1 MKRLIIVHSL
11 VLSILMLTT
20 GMIAGWW
27 LHSWPGGSGNETF
40 ENHPYQ
46 IVQWDSDLSNTTP
59 YQTMQPYNDQ
69 SIGERSLFLQ
79 ALDEN
84 RIDDALVIYQQ
95 YERKGASAFR
105 PFRKDLEDWLNHQD
119 SDLSINVLERFTQHY
134 YQDESLLTRLANRY
148 EHQDRLDSAVTTLL
162 ELKSFTDSNKKRSA
176 LNERI
181 HSLSRAVYNQQM
193 KLDQL
198 ETLLEL
204 FQRLSSQEANYGFY
218 RFALSQIY
226 LAAGDSNS
234 AIRELEVLQ
243 THSEFGRQAAQLL
256 AALTPPPPMDE
267 PEELPGSTIPLSSRN
282 GHFIIDVSAGN
293 KETVK
298 LLIDTGAS
306 LTTLPSDLL
315 QRLRRKKLAARVGHT
330 QLKTAGGY
338 QFAPIYQLKE
348 LHIGNFIVRNLQV
361 AELDLYEL
369 GSEGLLGMDVLGQ
382 FRFHLDQ
389 DRNTLTLHPR

>member
-1 MKRLIIVHSL
+1 
-11 VLSILMLTT
+11 MLTT

-27 LHSWPGGSGNETF
+27 LHSGLDGANNANGD
-40 ENHPYQ
+40 NHSFQ
-46 IVQWDSDLSNTTP
+46 IIQWDSDQSNTTP
-59 YQTMQPYNDQ
+59 YQTFSQPDNDH
-69 SIGERSLFLQ
+69 SIDERSQFLQ
-79 ALDEN
+79 ALDEY
-84 RIDDALVIYQQ
+84 RIDDALVTYQQ

-119 SDLSINVLERFTQHY
+119 SELSINVLERFTQHY
-134 YQDESLLTRLANRY
+134 YQDELLLTRLANRY
-148 EHQDRLDSAVTTLL
+148 EHQNRLDSAITTLL
-162 ELKSFTDSNKKRSA
+162 ELKSFTDNKEKHSA

-181 HSLSRAVYNQQM
+181 HTLSQVAYKQQM

-198 ETLLEL
+198 ETLLGL
-204 FQRLSSQEANYGFY
+204 FQRLSSEEVDYGFY

-226 LAAGDSNS
+226 LASGDSNS

-243 THSEFGRQAAQLL
+243 THSEFGRQAAELL
-256 AALTPPPPMDE
+256 AALTPPPPIDE
-267 PEELPGSTIPLSSRN
+267 PEELPPSTIPLASRS
-282 GHFIIDVSAGN
+282 GHFFVDVSAGN

-306 LTTLPSDLL
+306 LTTLPSDFL

-361 AELDLYEL
+361 AELDLNEL

-382 FRFHLDQ
+382 FRFLLDQ
-389 DRNTLTLHPR
+389 DRNTLTLYQR